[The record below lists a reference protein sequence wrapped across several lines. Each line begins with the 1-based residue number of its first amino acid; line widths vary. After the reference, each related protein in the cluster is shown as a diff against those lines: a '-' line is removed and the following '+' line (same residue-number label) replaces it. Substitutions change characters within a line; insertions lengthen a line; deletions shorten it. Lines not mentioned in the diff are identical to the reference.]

1 VKGENNAEA
10 EIGKKRPGSFG
21 NWAGL
26 AEAQMKNVKSVLKA
40 KVGKKEADNV
50 YEILGK
56 VLCNREKDSML
67 KQQLLIDMSTLK

>member
-1 VKGENNAEA
+1 
-10 EIGKKRPGSFG
+10 
-21 NWAGL
+21 
-26 AEAQMKNVKSVLKA
+26 MKNVKSVLKA